1 LRKPQPTAKGAFQVK
16 QNHSEEIE
24 RRESRLGERLGR
36 DSWPDQDGA
45 VLAGGNEQLTMSER
59 VRATAVGGIGLVHR
73 LVRQIGLPKLIDEAV
88 KVFKVRCPYSESDHV
103 LNIAYNIV
111 CGGRTLDDIELRR
124 QDEAYMDAL
133 GAVRIPDP
141 TTAGDFLRRLD
152 RGHIDDISEAINIA
166 RTRVWKKNKR
176 SFFERAIID
185 VDGTIAGT
193 QGECKE
199 GMDMSYKGI
208 WGYAPLLVTLA
219 NTGEIL
225 YTRNR
230 PGNRPSHE
238 GCFDY
243 LDPAVDVV
251 RDAGFRNVRLRG
263 DGHFSLTDDFDYWTE
278 RKVEFVFGLPA
289 YPNLV
294 VIADG
299 LEERIWRCLRRDG
312 RASGSGRG
320 ARKPRVK
327 QAIIEERGYKNL
339 ELEQEEYTEFAYRPT
354 KCSQDYRVVVLRKTI
369 SVKQGQVLLI
379 PEIRY
384 HFYITNV
391 SKSELTARQVI
402 RDSNERCNQE
412 NLIEQTKNG
421 VHAMRMPCDTLLA
434 NDAYMVI
441 ACLAWNFKAWIAQLW
456 PDREQGEELRRMEFR
471 RFVASIIAIPCQIV
485 RTGRHIVHRFLG
497 YSTWLEAIFRAHKRM
512 KRMVFV

>member
-1 LRKPQPTAKGAFQVK
+1 MKHQ
-16 QNHSEEIE
+16 HSEEIG
-24 RRESRLGERLGR
+24 RRKNRLGERLAR
-36 DSWPDQDGA
+36 DSWPETGGP
-45 VLAGGNEQLTMSER
+45 VFAGGNEQLAVAQR
-59 VRATAVGGIGLVHR
+59 VRATGVGGIGLVHR
-73 LVRQIGLPKLIDEAV
+73 LVRQIGLPKLIDEAFR
-88 KVFKVRCPYSESDHV
+88 VFKVHCPYHESDHV
-103 LNIAYNIV
+103 LNIAYNIM
-111 CGGRTLDDIELRR
+111 CGGKTLDDIELLR

-152 RGHIDDISEAINIA
+152 RGHIDDLSEAINDA

-176 SFFERAIID
+176 AFFERALID

-219 NTGEIL
+219 NTTEIL

-238 GCFDY
+238 GCFEY

-251 RDAGFRNVRLRG
+251 RDAGFRSVRLRG
-263 DGHFSLTDDFDYWTE
+263 DSHFSLTDDFDHWTE
-278 RKVEFVFGLPA
+278 RGVEFVFGLPA
-289 YPNLV
+289 HPKLV
-294 VIADG
+294 GIA
-299 LEERIWRCLRRDG
+299 EELDEVTWRRLRRDG
-312 RASGSGRG
+312 HASKSRRG
-320 ARKPRVK
+320 ARKPRIK

-339 ELEQEEYTEFAYRPT
+339 ELEQEEYTEFAYRPI

-369 SVKQGQVLLI
+369 NVTQGQTLLI

-391 SKSELTARQVI
+391 PKSELTARQVI
-402 RDSNERCNQE
+402 RDSNDRCNQE

-441 ACLAWNFKAWIAQLW
+441 ACLAWNLKAWIAQLW
-456 PDREQGEELRRMEFR
+456 PDRAQGEDLKRMEFR

-485 RTGRHIVHRFLG
+485 PTGRQIVHRFLA
-497 YSTWLEAIFRAHKRM
+497 YSSWLEAIFRAHIRFKRL
-512 KRMVFV
+512 VFA

>member
-1 LRKPQPTAKGAFQVK
+1 MKRQDSDELAARKGR
-16 QNHSEEIE
+16 IE
-24 RRESRLGERLGR
+24 ERLER
-36 DSWPDQDGA
+36 DSWPEASGA
-45 VLAGGNEQLTMSER
+45 VLAGGNEHLTMSR
-59 VRATAVGGIGLVHR
+59 RTQATAVGGIGLVHR
-73 LVRQIGLPKLIDEAV
+73 LVRQIGLPALIDEAV
-88 KVFKVRCPYSESDHV
+88 RVFKVHCPYHESDHV
-103 LNIAYNIV
+103 LSIAYSIV
-111 CGGRTLDDIELRR
+111 CGGRTLDDIELLR
-124 QDEAYMDAL
+124 QDEAYMNAL
-133 GAVRIPDP
+133 GAERIPDP

-152 RGHIDDISEAINIA
+152 RGHIDDLSEAINTA
-166 RTRVWKKNKR
+166 RARVWKKRKKKR

-251 RDAGFRNVRLRG
+251 RDAGFRSVRLRG
-263 DGHFSLTDDFDYWTE
+263 DSHFSLTDDFDHWTE
-278 RKVEFVFGLPA
+278 REVEFVFGLPA
-289 YPNLV
+289 HLTLV
-294 VIADG
+294 EIAEG
-299 LEERIWRCLRRDG
+299 LEARAWRRLHRDRVGSKTRRG
-312 RASGSGRG
+312 H
-320 ARKPRVK
+320 RKPRVK
-327 QAIIEERGYKNL
+327 QAVIAARGYKHL
-339 ELEQEEYTEFAYRPT
+339 ELEQEEYTEFTYRPT
-354 KCSQDYRVVVLRKTI
+354 KCCRNYRAVVLRKTI
-369 SVKQGQVLLI
+369 RVKQGEALLI

-391 SKSELTARQVI
+391 PQSELTARGVI
-402 RDSNERCNQE
+402 RESNERCNQE
-412 NLIEQTKNG
+412 NLIEQAKNG

-434 NDAYMVI
+434 NDAYMLI

-456 PDREQGEELRRMEFR
+456 PNREQGEELRRMEFR
-471 RFVASIIAIPCQIV
+471 RFVASLIAIPCQVV
-485 RTGRHIVHRFLG
+485 RTGRCIVHRFLA
-497 YSTWLEAIFRAHKRM
+497 YSSWLESIFRAHTHFKRL
-512 KRMVFV
+512 VFT

>member
-1 LRKPQPTAKGAFQVK
+1 
-16 QNHSEEIE
+16 
-24 RRESRLGERLGR
+24 
-36 DSWPDQDGA
+36 
-45 VLAGGNEQLTMSER
+45 
-59 VRATAVGGIGLVHR
+59 
-73 LVRQIGLPKLIDEAV
+73 
-88 KVFKVRCPYSESDHV
+88 
-103 LNIAYNIV
+103 
-111 CGGRTLDDIELRR
+111 
-124 QDEAYMDAL
+124 MDAL

-141 TTAGDFLRRLD
+141 TTAGDFLRRLN
-152 RGHIDDISEAINIA
+152 RGSIDDLLETINTA
-166 RTRVWKKNKR
+166 RTRVWKKNKP

-225 YTRNR
+225 YTCNR

-243 LDPAVDVV
+243 LDPAVEVV
-251 RDAGFRNVRLRG
+251 RDGGFRKVRLRG
-263 DGHFSLTDDFDYWTE
+263 DSHFSLTDDFDYWTVQD
-278 RKVEFVFGLPA
+278 VEFVFGLAAHP
-289 YPNLV
+289 PLV
-294 VIADG
+294 DIAEG
-299 LEERIWRCLRRDG
+299 LEERTWRRLRRDG
-312 RASGSGRG
+312 RASSKRRG
-320 ARKPRVK
+320 KRKPRVK

-339 ELEQEEYTEFAYRPT
+339 ELDHEEYTEFAYGPT
-354 KCSQDYRVVVLRKTI
+354 KCSRDYRVVALRKTI
-369 SVKQGQVLLI
+369 SVKQGQNLLI
-379 PEIRY
+379 PEIRF

-391 SKSELTARQVI
+391 PKSELTARQVI
-402 RDSNERCNQE
+402 REANERCNQE

-441 ACLAWNFKAWIAQLW
+441 ACLAWNLKAWIAQLW

-471 RFVASIIAIPCQIV
+471 RFVAGIIAIPCQVV
-485 RTGRHIVHRFLG
+485 RTGRHIVHRFLA
-497 YSTWLEAIFRAHKRM
+497 YSGWLEAIFRAHTRF
-512 KRMVFV
+512 RRLSFV

>member
-1 LRKPQPTAKGAFQVK
+1 VK
-16 QNHSEEIE
+16 HQHSEEIG
-24 RRESRLGERLGR
+24 RRKNRLGERLAR
-36 DSWPDQDGA
+36 DSWPETGGP
-45 VLAGGNEQLTMSER
+45 VFAGGNEQLAVAQR
-59 VRATAVGGIGLVHR
+59 VRATGVGGIGLVHR
-73 LVRQIGLPKLIDEAV
+73 LVRQIGLPKLIDEAFR
-88 KVFKVRCPYSESDHV
+88 VFKVHCPYHESDHV
-103 LNIAYNIV
+103 LNIAYNIM
-111 CGGRTLDDIELRR
+111 CGGKTLDDIELLR

-152 RGHIDDISEAINIA
+152 RGHIDDLSEAINDA

-176 SFFERAIID
+176 AFFERALID

-219 NTGEIL
+219 NTTEIL

-238 GCFDY
+238 GCFEY

-251 RDAGFRNVRLRG
+251 RDAGFRSVRLRG
-263 DGHFSLTDDFDYWTE
+263 DSHFSLTDDFDHWTE
-278 RKVEFVFGLPA
+278 RGVEFVFGLPA
-289 YPNLV
+289 HPKLV
-294 VIADG
+294 GIA
-299 LEERIWRCLRRDG
+299 EELDEVTWRRLRRDG
-312 RASGSGRG
+312 HASKSRRG
-320 ARKPRVK
+320 ARKPRIK

-339 ELEQEEYTEFAYRPT
+339 ELEQEEYTEFAYRPI

-369 SVKQGQVLLI
+369 NVTQGQTLLI

-391 SKSELTARQVI
+391 PKSELTARQVI
-402 RDSNERCNQE
+402 RDSNDRCNQE

-441 ACLAWNFKAWIAQLW
+441 ACLAWNLKAWIAQLW
-456 PDREQGEELRRMEFR
+456 PDRAQGEDLKRMEFR

-485 RTGRHIVHRFLG
+485 PTGRQIVHRFLA
-497 YSTWLEAIFRAHKRM
+497 YSSWLEAIFRAHIRFKRL
-512 KRMVFV
+512 VFA

>member
-1 LRKPQPTAKGAFQVK
+1 MKRQDSKELAARK
-16 QNHSEEIE
+16 NRIE
-24 RRESRLGERLGR
+24 DRLSR
-36 DSWPDQDGA
+36 DSWPDKSGA
-45 VLAGGNEQLTMSER
+45 VLGGGNERLSMSR
-59 VRATAVGGIGLVHR
+59 RTQATAFGGIGLVHR
-73 LVRQIGLPKLIDEAV
+73 LVRQIGLPRLIDDEV
-88 KVFKVRCPYSESDHV
+88 QIFKVRCPYHESDHV

-124 QDEAYMDAL
+124 RDEAYMDAL

-141 TTAGDFLRRLD
+141 TTAGDFLRRFD
-152 RGHIDDISEAINIA
+152 RGQIDDLSEAINVA

-176 SFFERAIID
+176 SFFERAVID

-251 RDAGFRNVRLRG
+251 RDSGFGKVRLRG
-263 DGHFSLTDDFDYWTE
+263 DNHFSLTDDFDHWTE

-289 YPNLV
+289 HPNLV
-294 VIADG
+294 EIAED
-299 LEERIWRCLRRDG
+299 LEERKWGRLRRDG
-312 RASGSGRG
+312 RTCGSRRGR
-320 ARKPRVK
+320 RKARVK

-339 ELEQEEYTEFAYRPT
+339 ELEHEEYAEFAYRPT
-354 KCSQDYRVVVLRKTI
+354 KCSRDYRVVVLRKTI
-369 SVKQGQVLLI
+369 SVKQGQELLI
-379 PEIRY
+379 PEVRY
-384 HFYITNV
+384 FFYITNV
-391 SKSELTARQVI
+391 PKSELTARQVI
-402 RDSNERCNQE
+402 RESNDRCNQE

-441 ACLAWNFKAWIAQLW
+441 ACLAWNLKAWIAQLW
-456 PDREQGEELRRMEFR
+456 PSREQGEDLRRMEFR
-471 RFVASIIAIPCQIV
+471 SFVANVIAIPCQVV
-485 RTGRHIVHRFLG
+485 RSGRHIVHRFLG
-497 YSTWLEAIFRAHKRM
+497 YSSWLEAIFRAHTRFKRLG
-512 KRMVFV
+512 FV

>member
-1 LRKPQPTAKGAFQVK
+1 MK
-16 QNHSEEIE
+16 QNHSEEIA
-24 RRESRLGERLGR
+24 RRKAEIEGRLARDCWPSKGGR
-36 DSWPDQDGA
+36 
-45 VLAGGNEQLTMSER
+45 VFAGGNEELEVSRRT
-59 VRATAVGGIGLVHR
+59 VATSMGGIGLVHR
-73 LVRQIGLPKLIDEAV
+73 LVRQIGLPQLIDDAV
-88 KVFKVRCPYSESDHV
+88 RVFKAHCPYTESDHV

-111 CGGRTLDDIELRR
+111 CGGRTLDDIEQRR
-124 QDEAYMDAL
+124 QDAAYMDSL

-152 RGHIDDISEAINIA
+152 RERIDALSEAINSA
-166 RTRVWKKNKR
+166 RIRVWKKNKR
-176 SFFERAIID
+176 SFFERALID

-238 GCFDY
+238 GCFGY
-243 LDPAVDVV
+243 LDPAVELV
-251 RDAGFRNVRLRG
+251 REAGFRRVRLRG
-263 DGHFSLTDDFDYWTE
+263 DGHFSLTDDFDYWSE
-278 RKVEFVFGLPA
+278 QKVEFVFGLPA
-289 YPNLV
+289 HPKLV
-294 VIADG
+294 ALAEG
-299 LEERIWRCLRRDG
+299 LEEGKWRPLVRDKGVREGRRG
-312 RASGSGRG
+312 R
-320 ARKPRVK
+320 RKPRVK

-354 KCSQDYRVVVLRKTI
+354 KCSRDYRVVVLRKTI
-369 SVKQGQVLLI
+369 NVRQGQDLLI

-384 HFYITNV
+384 HFTITNV
-391 SKSELTARQVI
+391 ARSELSARQVI
-402 RDSNERCNQE
+402 RTANDRCNQE
-412 NLIEQTKNG
+412 NLIEQAKNG

-434 NDAYMVI
+434 NDAYMLI
-441 ACLAWNFKAWIAQLW
+441 ACLAWNLKAWIAQLW

-471 RFVASIIAIPCQIV
+471 RFVASVIALPCQV
-485 RTGRHIVHRFLG
+485 LRTGRRIVLRFLG
-497 YSTWLEAIFRAHKRM
+497 FSTWLEPMLRAHQRFKSL
-512 KRMVFV
+512 VFT

>member
-1 LRKPQPTAKGAFQVK
+1 VK
-16 QNHSEEIE
+16 QQDSEEIG
-24 RRESRLGERLGR
+24 RRKGRLDERLGR
-36 DSWPDQDGA
+36 DSWPDKGGP
-45 VLAGGNEQLTMSER
+45 VLVGGNEQLSMSQR
-59 VRATAVGGIGLVHR
+59 VRSTAVGGIGLVHR
-73 LVRQIGLPKLIDEAV
+73 LVRQVGLPKLIDEAV
-88 KVFKVRCPYSESDHV
+88 RVFKVHCPYRESDHV

-124 QDEAYMDAL
+124 EDEAYMDAL

-141 TTAGDFLRRLD
+141 TTAGDFLRRFD
-152 RGHIDDISEAINIA
+152 RRRIDDLSEAINVA

-219 NTGEIL
+219 NTSEIL
-225 YTRNR
+225 YTCNR

-238 GCFDY
+238 GCFEY
-243 LDPAVDVV
+243 LDPAVDLV
-251 RDAGFRNVRLRG
+251 RDGGFRKVRLRG
-263 DGHFSLTDDFDYWTE
+263 DNHFSLTDDFDHWTE
-278 RKVEFVFGLPA
+278 RSVEFVFGLPA
-289 YPNLV
+289 HPKLV
-294 VIADG
+294 EVAEG
-299 LEERIWRCLRRDG
+299 LEDRAWRRLRRED
-312 RASGSGRG
+312 RSSMRRRG
-320 ARKPRVK
+320 WRKPRVK

-339 ELEQEEYTEFAYRPT
+339 EIEKEEYTEFDYRPT
-354 KCSQDYRVVVLRKTI
+354 KCSRDYRVVALRKT
-369 SVKQGQVLLI
+369 VCVTEGQALLI

-384 HFYITNV
+384 RFYITNV
-391 SKSELTARQVI
+391 RNSELTARQVI
-402 RDSNERCNQE
+402 RESNERCNQE

-441 ACLAWNFKAWIAQLW
+441 ACLAWNLKAWIAQLW
-456 PDREQGEELRRMEFR
+456 PDREQGDELRRMEFR
-471 RFVASIIAIPCQIV
+471 RFVASIVALPCQVV
-485 RTGRHIVHRFLG
+485 RTGRRIVHRFLA
-497 YSTWLEAIFRAHKRM
+497 YSSWIEAIFRAHARFKRL
-512 KRMVFV
+512 VFA

>member
-1 LRKPQPTAKGAFQVK
+1 LD
-16 QNHSEEIE
+16 
-24 RRESRLGERLGR
+24 R
-36 DSWPDQDGA
+36 DSWPERNGA
-45 VLAGGNEQLTMSER
+45 VLAGGNERLSMSGR
-59 VRATAVGGIGLVHR
+59 TRATAVGGIGLVHR
-73 LVRQIGLPKLIDEAV
+73 LVRQIGLPELIDEAV
-88 KVFKVRCPYSESDHV
+88 QVFKVRCPYHESDHV
-103 LNIAYNIV
+103 LNIAYNV
-111 CGGRTLDDIELRR
+111 MCGGRTLDDIELRR

-152 RGHIDDISEAINIA
+152 RGHIDNLSEAINTA
-166 RTRVWKKNKR
+166 RMQVWRKNKR
-176 SFFERAIID
+176 SFFERALID

-238 GCFDY
+238 GCFEY

-251 RDAGFRNVRLRG
+251 RDAGFRSVRLRG
-263 DGHFSLTDDFDYWTE
+263 DGHFSLTDDFDHWTE
-278 RKVEFVFGLPA
+278 RDVEFVFGLPA
-289 YPNLV
+289 HPKLV
-294 VIADG
+294 GIAEG
-299 LEERIWRCLRRDG
+299 LEAGQWRRLHRDG
-312 RASGSGRG
+312 DTVRSRRGS
-320 ARKPRVK
+320 RKPRVK
-327 QAIIEERGYKNL
+327 RALIEERGYKHI
-339 ELEQEEYTEFAYRPT
+339 ELEKEEYTEFAYRPT
-354 KCSQDYRVVVLRKTI
+354 KCSRDYRVVALQKTI
-369 SVKQGQVLLI
+369 SVKEGHALLI

-391 SKSELTARQVI
+391 PKSELTARQVI
-402 RDSNERCNQE
+402 RESNDRCNQE

-434 NDAYMVI
+434 NDAYMLI
-441 ACLAWNFKAWIAQLW
+441 ACLAWNLKAWIAQLW
-456 PDREQGEELRRMEFR
+456 PDRERGEDLRRMEFR
-471 RFVASIIAIPCQIV
+471 RFVASIIAIPCQVV
-485 RTGRHIVHRFLG
+485 RTGRHIVHRFLAW
-497 YSTWLEAIFRAHKRM
+497 SSWLEDIFDAHARFKRLS
-512 KRMVFV
+512 FA

>member
-1 LRKPQPTAKGAFQVK
+1 MK
-16 QNHSEEIE
+16 QNHSEEIG
-24 RRESRLGERLGR
+24 RRKDRLDERLGR
-36 DSWPDQDGA
+36 NSWPEKDGP
-45 VLAGGNEQLTMSER
+45 VLAGGNEEFSMSER
-59 VRATAVGGIGLVHR
+59 VQATAFGGIGLVHR
-73 LVRQIGLPKLIDEAV
+73 LVRQIGLPRLIDV
-88 KVFKVRCPYSESDHV
+88 SVRVFKVHCPYRESDHV

-124 QDEAYMDAL
+124 QDEAYMNAL
-133 GAVRIPDP
+133 GAARIPDP

-152 RGHIDDISEAINIA
+152 RWSIEALSEAINIA
-166 RTRVWKKNKR
+166 RIRVWRKNKR

-230 PGNRPSHE
+230 PGNRPSHD

-243 LDPAVDVV
+243 LDSAVDMV
-251 RDAGFRNVRLRG
+251 REAGFRNVRLRG

-278 RKVEFVFGLPA
+278 SNVEFVFGLPA
-289 YPNLV
+289 HPKLV
-294 VIADG
+294 GIAEDLAEG
-299 LEERIWRCLRRDG
+299 EWRQLRRDRPVAG
-312 RASGSGRG
+312 RRRVAK
-320 ARKPRVK
+320 KPRVK

-339 ELEQEEYTEFAYRPT
+339 ELEREDYTEFAYRPT
-354 KCSQDYRVVVLRKTI
+354 KCSRDYRVVVLRKTI
-369 SVKQGQVLLI
+369 RVTQGEALLI

-391 SKSELTARQVI
+391 PKSELTARQVI
-402 RDSNERCNQE
+402 RNANERCNQE

-434 NDAYMVI
+434 NEAYMVI
-441 ACLAWNFKAWIAQLW
+441 ACLAWNLKAWMAQLW
-456 PDREQGEELRRMEFR
+456 PDREQGELLQRMEFR
-471 RFVASIIAIPCQIV
+471 RFVASIIAIPCQVV
-485 RTGRHIVHRFLG
+485 RTGRRIVHRFLG
-497 YSTWLEAIFRAHKRM
+497 YSGWLEAIFRAHDHFKRLA
-512 KRMVFV
+512 FA

>member
-1 LRKPQPTAKGAFQVK
+1 VK
-16 QNHSEEIE
+16 QNHSEEIG
-24 RRESRLGERLGR
+24 RRKNQLDERLGR
-36 DSWPDQDGA
+36 DSWPDADGP
-45 VLAGGNEQLTMSER
+45 VLGGGNEQFAMGER

-73 LVRQIGLPKLIDEAV
+73 LVRQIGLPKLIDDAV
-88 KVFKVRCPYSESDHV
+88 QVFKLHCPYTESDHV

-124 QDEAYMDAL
+124 QDAAYMDSL
-133 GAVRIPDP
+133 SAVRIPDP

-152 RGHIDDISEAINIA
+152 RGQIDSLSEAINTA
-166 RTRVWKKNKR
+166 RIRVWKKSKR

-230 PGNRPSHE
+230 PGNRPSHD

-243 LDPAVDVV
+243 LDPAVDLV
-251 RDAGFRNVRLRG
+251 REAGFRNVRLRG
-263 DGHFSLTDDFDYWTE
+263 DGHFSLTDDFDYWT
-278 RKVEFVFGLPA
+278 KQSVEFVFGLPA
-289 YPNLV
+289 HPKLV
-294 VIADG
+294 EIAEG
-299 LEERIWRCLRRDG
+299 LEERKWRQLRRDR
-312 RASGSGRG
+312 RASGKRRG
-320 ARKPRVK
+320 SRKPRIK
-327 QAIIEERGYKNL
+327 RKIIEERGYRHL

-354 KCSQDYRVVVLRKTI
+354 KCSRDYRVVVLRKTI
-369 SVKQGQVLLI
+369 SVKEGQALLL
-379 PEIRY
+379 PEVRY
-384 HFYITNV
+384 HFYITNT
-391 SKSELTARQVI
+391 SKCVLTARQVI
-402 RDSNERCNQE
+402 RNANDRCNQE

-434 NDAYMVI
+434 NDAYMLI
-441 ACLAWNFKAWIAQLW
+441 ACLAWNLKAWIAQLW
-456 PDREQGEELRRMEFR
+456 PNREQGEELKRMEFR
-471 RFVASIIAIPCQIV
+471 RFIASIIAIPCQVV
-485 RTGRHIVHRFLG
+485 RTGRNIVHRFLA
-497 YSTWLEAIFRAHKRM
+497 YSSWLEAIFRAHDHLKRL
-512 KRMVFV
+512 VFV

>member
-1 LRKPQPTAKGAFQVK
+1 MK
-16 QNHSEEIE
+16 QHHSEEIW
-24 RRESRLGERLGR
+24 RRKDRLDERLSR
-36 DSWPDQDGA
+36 DSWPDQSGP
-45 VLAGGNEQLTMSER
+45 VLAGGNEQLAVSER

-73 LVRQIGLPKLIDEAV
+73 LARQLGLPKLIDDALQ
-88 KVFKVRCPYSESDHV
+88 VFKVHCPYHESDHV
-103 LNIAYNIV
+103 LNVAYNIV
-111 CGGRTLDDIELRR
+111 CGGRTLDDIEQLR

-152 RGHIDDISEAINIA
+152 RGHIDDLSEAINVA

-219 NTGEIL
+219 NTSEIL

-238 GCFDY
+238 GCFEY

-251 RDAGFRNVRLRG
+251 REAGFRNVRLRG

-278 RKVEFVFGLPA
+278 RRVEFVFGLPA
-289 YPNLV
+289 HPKLV
-294 VIADG
+294 DIAEG
-299 LEERIWRCLRRDG
+299 LDAGSWRRLRRDG
-312 RASGSGRG
+312 RASKSRRG
-320 ARKPRVK
+320 LRKPRIK

-369 SVKQGQVLLI
+369 NVTQGQALLI

-391 SKSELTARQVI
+391 PKSELTARQVI
-402 RDSNERCNQE
+402 RDSNDRCNQE

-441 ACLAWNFKAWIAQLW
+441 ACLAWNLKAWVAQLW
-456 PDREQGEELRRMEFR
+456 PDRAQGEDLKRMEFR
-471 RFVASIIAIPCQIV
+471 RFIASIIAIPCQVV
-485 RTGRHIVHRFLG
+485 RTGRQIVHRFLA
-497 YSTWLEAIFRAHKRM
+497 YSSWLEAILRAHTHFKRL
-512 KRMVFV
+512 VFA